1 MKETSA
7 NRTAKPPS
15 EECLP
20 RDQAERLFQRA
31 MHEETVFNSRMHNF
45 LVIQSVLLAV
55 VVLRHDG
62 TASSP
67 HTQVVIGAA
76 LFLTVVWWYV
86 QVRQKLKLDGISE
99 RLEKALPEFLLTQA
113 WRRRLTCLP
122 TSTTLLAYVIPFA
135 FLIIWGWILVSVRRH

>member
-1 MKETSA
+1 MEKTSDD
-7 NRTAKPPS
+7 RTAQPRF

-31 MHEETVFNSRMHNF
+31 MHEETIFNSRMHNF

-55 VVLRHDG
+55 VVLRQDG
-62 TASSP
+62 AAASP
-67 HTQVVIGAA
+67 HTQVIIGAA
-76 LFLTVVWWYV
+76 FFLTAVWWYV
-86 QVRQKLKLDGISE
+86 QVRQKLKLDGLSE
-99 RLEKALPEFLLTQA
+99 RLEKALPEFSLTQA

-122 TSTTLLAYVIPFA
+122 TSTTLLAYGVPFA